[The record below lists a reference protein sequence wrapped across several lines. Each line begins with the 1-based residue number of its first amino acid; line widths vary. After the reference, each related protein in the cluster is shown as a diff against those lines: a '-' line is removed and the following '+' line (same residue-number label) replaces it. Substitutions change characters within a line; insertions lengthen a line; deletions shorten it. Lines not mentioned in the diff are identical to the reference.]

1 MAHRNRKRTRP
12 RRHAH
17 RDQIPISTF
26 LNPSPWSN
34 SPYVNKVNSRS
45 TARHWQTQWDTWQ
58 SCRQG
63 DVLPILASR
72 GEAEPSMA
80 ANFDMMK
87 HRLQLFGGEEDDGSD
102 LCGPMLSVVMNLF
115 DGGLDYADP

>member
-1 MAHRNRKRTRP
+1 
-12 RRHAH
+12 
-17 RDQIPISTF
+17 
-26 LNPSPWSN
+26 
-34 SPYVNKVNSRS
+34 
-45 TARHWQTQWDTWQ
+45 
-58 SCRQG
+58 
-63 DVLPILASR
+63 
-72 GEAEPSMA
+72 MA